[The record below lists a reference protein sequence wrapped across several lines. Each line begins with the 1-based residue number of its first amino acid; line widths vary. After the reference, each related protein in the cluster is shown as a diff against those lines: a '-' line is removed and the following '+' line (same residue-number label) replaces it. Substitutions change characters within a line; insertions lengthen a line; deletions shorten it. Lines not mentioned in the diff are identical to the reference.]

1 MEAEVQKYYPTS
13 FRFFERDYENLMTL
27 TERVNEISNRERSRS
42 VVIRALLE
50 LATSIDLKK
59 LNRTILTMI

>member
-1 MEAEVQKYYPTS
+1 MEEVQKYYPTS
-13 FRFFERDYENLMTL
+13 FRFFERDYENLMNL

>member
-13 FRFFERDYENLMTL
+13 FRFFQKDYENLMNL
-27 TERVNEISNRERSRS
+27 TERVNEVSNKERSRS
-42 VVIRALLE
+42 IVIRALLE
-50 LATSIDLKK
+50 LAATIDLKK